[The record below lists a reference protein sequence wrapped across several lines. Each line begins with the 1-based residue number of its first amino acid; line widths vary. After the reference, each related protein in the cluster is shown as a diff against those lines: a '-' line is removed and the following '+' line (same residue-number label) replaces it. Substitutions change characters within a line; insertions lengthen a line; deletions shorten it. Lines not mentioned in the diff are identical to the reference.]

1 MQNNNCTKSVFSF
14 LTIVVL
20 ILVALF
26 YSFTSVY
33 AQGTAGVGIRPATFN
48 EKMNPSEVKQLTIQ
62 LNNLSGVDQTF
73 YLSKRDIAGVR
84 EGGVPIFAT
93 ERSEKTGYEISE
105 WITLDRTEIFIP
117 ANGSDTVS
125 FVLTVPETVSPGS
138 HFGGIIVSVEPPE
151 MSASGA
157 SIGYEVAN
165 IISIRIAG
173 DAIEGAMIRQFS
185 TSQYIYGSTN
195 VEFEARIENEGNTL
209 VTPIGPLEIHN
220 MFGKRVG
227 QIDFNDSGASVYP
240 KTAQSNGLRT
250 YTAAWEEAGVGFGRY
265 EAVLTLTYGEDGR
278 KNNMSST
285 VTFWILPMNIIGPA
299 LGVLA
304 VLLIIIYIFVR
315 LYVKR
320 SMAIM
325 TSGSTRRL
333 VRSRQQSQFPVLLL
347 IVSMLAMTTLFLI
360 VLLLIFA

>member
-1 MQNNNCTKSVFSF
+1 MSVFSRILIVATF
-14 LTIVVL
+14 LLSVTI
-20 ILVALF
+20 
-26 YSFTSVY
+26 TSSLAY

-48 EKMNPSEVKQLTIQ
+48 EKMSPKEVKQMTIQ

-84 EGGVPIFAT
+84 EGGVPIFAS
-93 ERSEKTGYEISE
+93 ERSEKTGYEISD
-105 WITLDRTEIFIP
+105 WITLDKTEIFIP

-125 FVLTVPETVSPGS
+125 FVLAVPEIVSPGS

-151 MSASGA
+151 MSESGA

-173 DAIEGAMIRQFS
+173 DAEDSAMIRQFS
-185 TSQYIYGSTN
+185 TSQYVYGSTN
-195 VEFEARIENEGNTL
+195 VEFEARIENNGNTL
-209 VTPIGPLEIHN
+209 VTPMGPLEIHN
-220 MFGKRVG
+220 MFGKRVA
-227 QIDFNDSGASVYP
+227 QIDFNESGASVYP
-240 KTAQSNGLRT
+240 KTNQSNGLRS
-250 YTAAWEEAGVGFGRY
+250 YTTLWEDPGIGFGRY
-265 EAVLTLTYGEDGR
+265 EAILTLTYGEEGG

-304 VLLIIIYIFVR
+304 VLLGIIYVFVR

-320 SMAIM
+320 SMAMIS
-325 TSGSTRRL
+325 SGSTRRL
-333 VRSRQQSQFPVLLL
+333 VRSRQQSQFPVMLLV
-347 IVSMLAMTTLFLI
+347 VSMLAMTTLFLI

>member
-1 MQNNNCTKSVFSF
+1 MSVFSR
-14 LTIVVL
+14 LSVVL
-20 ILVALF
+20 ILLLSLA
-26 YSFTSVY
+26 SSITIAQ
-33 AQGTAGVGIRPATFN
+33 AQGSAGVGIRPATFN
-48 EKMNPSEVKQLTIQ
+48 ERMNPSEVKQLSIQ

-84 EGGVPIFAT
+84 EGGVPIFAS
-93 ERSEKTGYEISE
+93 ERSEKTGYEISD
-105 WITLDRTEIFIP
+105 WITLDKTEIFIP

-125 FVLTVPETVSPGS
+125 FVLAVPETVSPGS

-173 DAIEGAMIRQFS
+173 DAVESASIRQFS
-185 TSQYIYGSTN
+185 TSQFVYGSTN

-209 VTPIGPLEIHN
+209 VTPMGPLEIHN
-220 MFGKRVG
+220 MFGKRVA
-227 QIDFNDSGASVYP
+227 QIDFNESGASVYP
-240 KTAQSNGLRT
+240 KTSQSNGLRS
-250 YTAAWEEAGVGFGRY
+250 YTALWEDAGVGFGRY
-265 EAVLTLTYGEDGR
+265 EAVLTLTYGDEGR

-299 LGVLA
+299 LGVLV
-304 VLLIIIYIFVR
+304 VLLGIIYVFVR
-315 LYVKR
+315 LYVRR
-320 SMAIM
+320 SMAMIS
-325 TSGSTRRL
+325 SGSNRRL

-347 IVSMLAMTTLFLI
+347 VVSMLAMTTLFLI